1 MYKITKTVDNVET
14 INLVFDYR
22 EQAREVFNDLKYDE
36 FVVFKKLYENTFN
49 KETREETVNG
59 ELVYSEYK
67 LSVPTFYITIT
78 LKHTEN

>member
-36 FVVFKKLYENTFN
+36 FVIFKKLYENTFN

-59 ELVYSEYK
+59 ELVYNEYK
-67 LSVPTFYITIT
+67 LSVPNFNIIIT
-78 LKHTEN
+78 LEYV

>member
-14 INLVFDYR
+14 INLVFDD
-22 EQAREVFNDLKYDE
+22 EHKAKEVFSDLRHDE
-36 FVVFKKLYENTFN
+36 FVRFRKLYENTFN